1 MVDVFHYL
9 ELRAQG
15 LTRGHH
21 FRECRKVVRNLLE
34 DVSANPVHNLP
45 CEFSGEP
52 RATFLMD
59 FSPNM
64 LRVASTHG
72 DHTVR
77 VTDIRTGKCTHIL
90 TGHPRTPWCL
100 AFNPA
105 SNDILASGCLGGE
118 IRIWDLLGGGSEV
131 LLNPCVGQVIT
142 SLAFHPTGQVL
153 VFATMNYIYFWD
165 WSQATPFSFTR
176 TTHDYERIR
185 WLRFD
190 PLGRYLYT
198 GIANNTTVHRDR
210 EGVARVVAIND
221 ALDLSAEGDDR
232 STQQHLNRLRYQ
244 RLLQRF
250 MAFQQD
256 HNRPAYPGMPPL
268 SPESRSPVHEE
279 ALDNARQY
287 ARHMTN
293 IATRTSSNN
302 VEPSSS
308 SYPIL
313 ALHRRR
319 NASSRPPT
327 SQPSTSQEDFGS
339 TGQESRSSNWSVP
352 RRLEDAQARRR
363 WGRYEPFF
371 FSRQTSQGN
380 NNNNS
385 GLGDSNNNSNNNN
398 YNYGHGS
405 YSSYRPEVPARSASS
420 LDRLFTLTSRP
431 WEENCHRARPSL
443 FSTRPAETSGSSAA
457 SSSQPSSL
465 YHGTRNEN
473 AASESLD
480 ANEFEILPVD
490 QEREARRN
498 NGTNGSSSSGV
509 LSNAE
514 GSNNNVA
521 SWEELRA
528 LLNRIA
534 NRSNEESSASSGA
547 ATVTG
552 VPPPWQPMS
561 SSAASTAEGSDSGS
575 RFSLGVFRPTSAPQA
590 PSGDSGT
597 ADLSNPILNL
607 DTFLGSGNLDTFEV
621 PSARV
626 SSSSQLSS
634 RLASQLLPPR
644 PEPPPTQQE
653 SISSVLRNP
662 EGAPQAMGTSD
673 NTGVHIHFDNGVSHS
688 WRRGLGLRHHSV
700 DEESEFR
707 LHSSLLDRSVPRH
720 VIDQTSQTLGAMNLP
735 ESSDQCTDV
744 SDLGEH
750 HPHAGVSGSG
760 KHQLQAGVSGLGKHH
775 QQAEVSSS
783 GGSHLMGEGTS
794 DAVGHSDI
802 TEMCIRRNANEQSDE
817 NVYPLQITIPR
828 ETLGC
833 ELSNEEGGLAYRGAI
848 SKTTDG
854 QGVSSIHV
862 NSRSKKNSSPAANVI
877 SNLRDEACILP
888 LKKRGRVIDSTET
901 VENDADFSTSKHAC
915 PLHVLRQTGSLV
927 GDGSSPAGPSQQA
940 NNDSLLPRQVRE
952 CEGQANNQPSTAL
965 GDGQTS
971 MSSDISEGLVE
982 NCCPSIHKDK
992 KPNTSVVPEPEMYS
1006 PERPTSDYSEID
1018 SSAPEGTTAAESLLD
1033 MRVPSMAS
1041 VHAASSTSSSST
1053 SSPSSSPSLSLSS
1066 VISSSSQD
1074 TPASSALLGT
1084 TSLHLLPIIS
1094 MSSQSARGPPDS
1106 PGVSSRYTPRENSAP
1121 QQLNRAI
1128 PTLTNCVERRPS
1140 QTVSNGRS
1148 SPNLDDE
1155 PFPSVRPSLFSTTLF
1170 PRSTSESI
1178 LRSSLV
1184 RPSSSDIRSGLRR
1197 FNDSTEPSAFS
1208 IFSTSA
1214 RESTR
1219 SPSVF
1224 RTSSLLNPASANP
1237 ASSARLFLPA
1247 IRAVSDQLSTSSPPE
1262 GDASSQRQLNTV
1274 RDVQERL
1281 QQAVQQL
1288 REVHTSVRELSSTAP
1303 SDDMNIVGP
1312 DSVTEYLERR
1322 VSELDRRISDLEES
1336 YNSRIRELRHDFLMR
1351 RIQTNRERRR
1361 PVNNSPYFRRY
1372 SARLRDSL
1380 RGRERGSSSLES
1392 NTSTSDVNLRGS
1404 SRPVDDRGD
1413 APPAHHQRTGQLLQC
1428 LVRQDTSLPS
1438 TSQRS
1443 SRAPEMPAS
1452 VTIRPARDEDSEDS
1466 SQRYYLNLHHAHLHP
1481 DYSSSILD
1489 DTINRPTDTVQR
1501 IMNRTI
1507 AGAFLTRDDQAVAS
1521 NIVPQT
1527 HRIQRW
1533 DVSKCVVPD
1542 ITNASINIVV
1552 KHCKLHND
1560 ASCDLSKDGQ
1570 FLATFVPSH
1579 RGFPDDNIL
1588 GVFSLRKESLAH
1600 CLYTKSFGPNAISVS
1615 ISPENRYVMV
1625 GLAAKRLFFFSVNQ
1639 MVGQVYRLAKEKAGE
1654 SSMRHVTDLFH
1665 PCNQDSRNH
1674 VSVNSARWLPGVG
1687 EGMVYGTNRGDL
1699 HFCRPGSRKVHE
1711 RDSPKPRGPAGA
1723 LESMIRLHRNH
1734 SIHNSIATQTTTVS
1748 IRRSASTQTSREDD
1762 HHL

>member
-15 LTRGHH
+15 LTHGHH

-34 DVSANPVHNLP
+34 DVSAKPVHNLP

-190 PLGRYLYT
+190 PLGQYLYT

-279 ALDNARQY
+279 GLDNARQY
-287 ARHMTN
+287 ARHVTN
-293 IATRTSSNN
+293 IAARTASNN
-302 VEPSSS
+302 AETASSS
-308 SYPIL
+308 LPIL
-313 ALHRRR
+313 
-319 NASSRPPT
+319 
-327 SQPSTSQEDFGS
+327 
-339 TGQESRSSNWSVP
+339 
-352 RRLEDAQARRR
+352 
-363 WGRYEPFF
+363 
-371 FSRQTSQGN
+371 
-380 NNNNS
+380 
-385 GLGDSNNNSNNNN
+385 
-398 YNYGHGS
+398 
-405 YSSYRPEVPARSASS
+405 
-420 LDRLFTLTSRP
+420 RP
-431 WEENCHRARPSL
+431 WEENSRSARPSL
-443 FSTRPAETSGSSAA
+443 FSARPAETSGSSAA

-465 YHGTRNEN
+465 YQGTRNEN

-490 QEREARRN
+490 QEREA
-498 NGTNGSSSSGV
+498 
-509 LSNAE
+509 L
-514 GSNNNVA
+514 
-521 SWEELRA
+521 
-528 LLNRIA
+528 
-534 NRSNEESSASSGA
+534 
-547 ATVTG
+547 
-552 VPPPWQPMS
+552 
-561 SSAASTAEGSDSGS
+561 
-575 RFSLGVFRPTSAPQA
+575 
-590 PSGDSGT
+590 
-597 ADLSNPILNL
+597 
-607 DTFLGSGNLDTFEV
+607 

-626 SSSSQLSS
+626 SSSSLLSS
-634 RLASQLLPPR
+634 RLASQLLPPGQ
-644 PEPPPTQQE
+644 EPPAAQQE
-653 SISSVLRNP
+653 SINSLLRNS
-662 EGAPQAMGTSD
+662 EGAPLAMGTSD
-673 NTGVHIHFDNGVSHS
+673 NTGVHIHFDSGVSHS

-707 LHSSLLDRSVPRH
+707 LHSSLLDRTTPRH

-750 HPHAGVSGSG
+750 HQRAD
-760 KHQLQAGVSGLGKHH
+760 VSGLGEHG
-775 QQAEVSSS
+775 Q
-783 GGSHLMGEGTS
+783 GDSHLMGG
-794 DAVGHSDI
+794 AVRDTAGHSEV
-802 TEMCIRRNANEQSDE
+802 TRMCVRRNVYEGLDE
-817 NVYPLQITIPR
+817 NMQPLRITIPR
-828 ETLGC
+828 EPLSC
-833 ELSNEEGGLAYRGAI
+833 EFSNEGGDLAF
-848 SKTTDG
+848 SE
-854 QGVSSIHV
+854 GVSNTRDDQSQSCISV
-862 NSRSKKNSSPAANVI
+862 DSRSTKMSILAAGVDC
-877 SNLRDEACILP
+877 NLRDDVCTLP
-888 LKKRGRVIDSTET
+888 LKKRGRKIQSA
-901 VENDADFSTSKHAC
+901 DAVVNSLGFSTSEHAC
-915 PLHVLRQTGSLV
+915 PLHASRQTGSLV
-927 GDGSSPAGPSQQA
+927 GGGGEGSSRHAGPSQLASCSDNEQICADSSHTREIQA
-940 NNDSLLPRQVRE
+940 GACTDQSNTQLSKKVG
-952 CEGQANNQPSTAL
+952 EGQSGMVCSDPKDRSEDNERLGENWCPSTVEDNKL
-965 GDGQTS
+965 G
-971 MSSDISEGLVE
+971 
-982 NCCPSIHKDK
+982 
-992 KPNTSVVPEPEMYS
+992 TSVVPEPEMYS
-1006 PERPTSDYSEID
+1006 PERPTSDCSENE
-1018 SSAPEGTTAAESLLD
+1018 SSTPVGTMAAESLLD
-1033 MRVPSMAS
+1033 VCGPSTAAVRVI
-1041 VHAASSTSSSST
+1041 SSTSSSST
-1053 SSPSSSPSLSLSS
+1053 SSLSSSPSLSLSS

-1074 TPASSALLGT
+1074 TQASSALLGT
-1084 TSLHLLPIIS
+1084 TSLHLLPVIS
-1094 MSSQSARGPPDS
+1094 MSTQSSRAPPDS
-1106 PGVSSRYTPRENSAP
+1106 PGVSNRLAPREYSALHE
-1121 QQLNRAI
+1121 QNRTI
-1128 PTLTNCVERRPS
+1128 PPISTSGETRQTQIFSNGMTSPTLDGEQYPNIRPS
-1140 QTVSNGRS
+1140 MFATTPCPWNIPRS
-1148 SPNLDDE
+1148 SSD
-1155 PFPSVRPSLFSTTLF
+1155 
-1170 PRSTSESI
+1170 SI
-1178 LRSSLV
+1178 LRASLV
-1184 RPSSSDIRSGLRR
+1184 RPSSSDVRAGLRR
-1197 FNDSTEPSAFS
+1197 FTDSSQPSAFS
-1208 IFSTSA
+1208 IFSTPA
-1214 RESTR
+1214 RELTR
-1219 SPSVF
+1219 SPSVL
-1224 RTSSLLNPASANP
+1224 RTSSLQNPASANP
-1237 ASSARLFLPA
+1237 ASSSGLYPPA
-1247 IRAVSDQLSTSSPPE
+1247 TRSASDQSSTSSPPE
-1262 GDASSQRQLNTV
+1262 GEASSQRQLNAV

-1303 SDDMNIVGP
+1303 NDDINIMGP
-1312 DSVTEYLERR
+1312 DSVTQYLERR

-1336 YNSRIRELRHDFLMR
+1336 YNSRIRELRHDYLMR
-1351 RIQTNRERRR
+1351 RIQSSRERRR

-1372 SARLRDSL
+1372 SARLRESL
-1380 RGRERGSSSLES
+1380 RGRERASSSLEC
-1392 NTSTSDVNLRGS
+1392 STSSAPDVHSRSGS
-1404 SRPVDDRGD
+1404 SRPVDGSGD
-1413 APPAHHQRTGQLLQC
+1413 APPVRPRSGQLLEC
-1428 LVRQDTSLPS
+1428 LVRRDTSLPT

-1443 SRAPEMPAS
+1443 ARASEMPAS
-1452 VTIRPARDEDSEDS
+1452 VTIRPAREEDNEDSG
-1466 SQRYYLNLHHAHLHP
+1466 QRYYLNLHHAHLHP

-1560 ASCDLSKDGQ
+1560 ASCDLSKDGT

-1639 MVGQVYRLAKEKAGE
+1639 MVAQVYRLAKEKAGE

-1711 RDSPKPRGPAGA
+1711 RDSPKPRGPHSG

-1734 SIHNSIATQTTTVS
+1734 SAHNSIATQTTTVS
-1748 IRRSASTQTSREDD
+1748 IRRSASTQTSRDDD
-1762 HHL
+1762 HDL